1 MSERASEPDIEPR
14 RFNVA
19 EVPEADLPL
28 RSFDFTRL
36 GSTER
41 NAEMRVLFG
50 RLIPSLVYPQ
60 SERHHCSSRGWGPDN
75 RIPGG
80 LSRPTEEAALP
91 RIPSWGHWQS
101 FWLP

>member
-50 RLIPSLVYPQ
+50 RLIP
-60 SERHHCSSRGWGPDN
+60 RASSTPRAN
-75 RIPGG
+75 AII
-80 LSRPTEEAALP
+80 ALP
-91 RIPSWGHWQS
+91 GDGVLIIGFQVG
-101 FWLP
+101 